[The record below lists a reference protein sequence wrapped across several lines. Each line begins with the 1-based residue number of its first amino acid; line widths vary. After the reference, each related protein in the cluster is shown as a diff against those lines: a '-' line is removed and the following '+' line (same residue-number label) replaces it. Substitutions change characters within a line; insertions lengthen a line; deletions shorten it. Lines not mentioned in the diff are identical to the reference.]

1 MERLLPPFIFARLGL
16 ISPLRQPRR
25 AVYFY
30 LLFFAYFLTA
40 AIVLH
45 LFMGEF
51 GFGDAKH
58 TWLDFQRYLD
68 HETKRPYAYR
78 VLAPAAIRALSAG
91 VPETIRHRIE
101 TVEAV
106 APDSNLSKKLREVR
120 TVYNWRTERTV
131 ERMVGHAFLFAN
143 LFGVLL
149 LLRHITRR
157 VYGYSRLFVDFAPVV
172 ALSFLPMTFLNCG
185 FVYDFP
191 EIFLALACLA
201 LLLAKRWIPYYLCFI
216 LACLNKETGVFTVVY
231 FLALYLGSMTRK
243 QIGLH
248 VALHVVLGGITVMSV
263 RAAMAD
269 NPGTQAEFHLWSNLA
284 FFLRPSTYYAFT
296 DNFALLIPVPRSY
309 NVLNLALFIPL
320 VFIGW
325 KEKPLWVRMN
335 FLAIM
340 AIITPLYI
348 AFGAIDEIR
357 VYYLALPAIY
367 LLCIHTV
374 HTCAVTI
381 QASAPVPEERAS

>member
-1 MERLLPPFIFARLGL
+1 MPE
-16 ISPLRQPRR
+16 PRR
-25 AVYFY
+25 ALY
-30 LLFFAYFLTA
+30 LYLIFFTYFLAA

-58 TWLDFQRYLD
+58 SWLNFQRYMD

-78 VLAPAAIRALSAG
+78 VLAPAAINVLSTI
-91 VPETIRHRIE
+91 VPEGIRHRIE

-106 APDSNLSKKLREVR
+106 SPDSTLSKKLREVR

-131 ERMVGHAFLFAN
+131 ERIVGHAFLFAN

-157 VYGYSRLFVDFAPVV
+157 VYGYSQLFVDFAPVV
-172 ALSFLPMTFLNCG
+172 ALPFLALTFLNCG

-201 LLLAKRWIPYYLCFI
+201 LLLAKHWIPYYLCFI
-216 LACLNKETGVFTVVY
+216 LACLNKETSVFTVVY
-231 FLALYLGSMTRK
+231 FLALYFGSMPRK
-243 QIGLH
+243 QLGLH
-248 VALHVVLGGITVMSV
+248 VALHVVLGGITVLLV
-263 RAAMAD
+263 RAALAD
-269 NPGTQAEFHLWSNLA
+269 NPGTQAEFHLWTNVA
-284 FFLRPSTYYAFT
+284 FFLQPSTYYAFT

-320 VFIGW
+320 VFLGW
-325 KEKPLWVRMN
+325 KEKPFWARSMFVG
-335 FLAIM
+335 IM
-340 AIITPLYI
+340 ALITPLYI

-374 HTCAVTI
+374 HTCA
-381 QASAPVPEERAS
+381 ASMAAPLAEERAA

>member
-1 MERLLPPFIFARLGL
+1 MERPLSSFQFIRLGR
-16 ISPLRQPRR
+16 ISRLLQPRC

-58 TWLDFQRYLD
+58 SWLNFERYMD

-78 VLAPAAIRALSAG
+78 VLAPAAINVLSAM
-91 VPETIRHRIE
+91 VPEGIRHRIE

-106 APDSNLSKKLREVR
+106 APDSALSQKLREVR

-131 ERMVGHAFLFAN
+131 ERIVGHAFLFAN

-157 VYGYSRLFVDFAPVV
+157 VYGYSQLFVDFAPVV
-172 ALSFLPMTFLNCG
+172 ALPFLALTFLNCG

-191 EIFLALACLA
+191 EIFWALACLA

-216 LACLNKETGVFTVVY
+216 LACLNKETSVFTVVY
-231 FLALYLGSMTRK
+231 FLALYFGSMPRK
-243 QIGLH
+243 QLGLH
-248 VALHVVLGGITVMSV
+248 VALHVLLGGITVLSV
-263 RAAMAD
+263 RAALAD
-269 NPGTQAEFHLWSNLA
+269 NPGAHVEFHLWDNLT
-284 FFLRPSTYYAFT
+284 FFVQPSTYYAFT
-296 DNFALLIPVPRSY
+296 DNFARLIPVPRSY

-320 VFIGW
+320 VFLGW
-325 KEKPLWVRMN
+325 KEKPRWVRGM
-335 FLAIM
+335 FLGIM

-348 AFGAIDEIR
+348 ALGAIDEIR
-357 VYYLALPAIY
+357 VFYLALPAVY

-374 HTCAVTI
+374 HTCASSM
-381 QASAPVPEERAS
+381 SAPLAEERAT